1 MKILIKYF
9 LLIFLFF
16 FFGSTQVFSDTKI
29 VVKIDNKIISSYDI
43 KNRINTN
50 LKLRNLEINQSNID
64 KMKNLALQELINLI
78 IKEKEILKYSS
89 IDIEGM
95 DISKQLNSISSGN
108 VEMLKKKFLDNNLD
122 YEAFLHHLKVQAAW
136 QNVIFYLFQDK
147 VKIDENEINN
157 ELKNFKEEIF
167 NVRELNLLELEA
179 KFSSSIERDNKII
192 QIKNSINEIGFEK
205 SISIYS
211 ESETAVNGGR
221 LGFINEKSLSKE
233 ILEKLKNLNEGDIS
247 EPIIRLN
254 KIIFLKIDKI
264 KISRNDNI
272 NIDQYKKNIIA
283 KRKNDLFDLYSK
295 SHLSKLKNNSY
306 IEFK

>member
-16 FFGSTQVFSDTKI
+16 FFGNTQIFSETKI

-43 KNRINTN
+43 KNKINTN

-64 KMKNLALQELINLI
+64 KMKNLALQELINLR

-89 IDIEGM
+89 IDIESM
-95 DISKQLNSISSGN
+95 DISKQLKSISSGN

-122 YEAFLHHLKVQAAW
+122 YDAFLHQLKVQAAW
-136 QNVIFYLFQDK
+136 QNVIFYLFQNK

-157 ELKNFKEEIF
+157 ELKNFKDEIF
-167 NVRELNLLELEA
+167 KLRELNLLELEA
-179 KFSSSIERDNKII
+179 NFGSSAERDSKII

-272 NIDQYKKNIIA
+272 NIDEYKKNIIA

>member
-16 FFGSTQVFSDTKI
+16 FFGSTQIFSDTKI

-64 KMKNLALQELINLI
+64 KMKNLALQELINLR
-78 IKEKEILKYSS
+78 IKEKEILKYSL

-95 DISKQLNSISSGN
+95 DISKQLQSISSGN
-108 VEMLKKKFLDNNLD
+108 VEMLKKNFLDNNLD
-122 YEAFLHHLKVQAAW
+122 YDAFLHYLKVQAAW
-136 QNVIFYLFQDK
+136 QNVIFYLFQNK

-157 ELKNFKEEIF
+157 ELKNFKKKIF

-179 KFSSSIERDNKII
+179 KFSSSIERDNKIM

-233 ILEKLKNLNEGDIS
+233 ILEKLKDLNEGDIS

-272 NIDQYKKNIIA
+272 NIDQYKQNIIA

>member
-78 IKEKEILKYSS
+78 IKEKEILKYSI

-233 ILEKLKNLNEGDIS
+233 ILEKLKNLDEGDIS

>member
-122 YEAFLHHLKVQAAW
+122 YEAFLYHLKVQAAW
-136 QNVIFYLFQDK
+136 QNVIFFLFQNK
-147 VKIDENEINN
+147 VKIDENEIND

>member
-147 VKIDENEINN
+147 VKIDENEIND

>member
-122 YEAFLHHLKVQAAW
+122 YEAFLYLLKVQAAW
-136 QNVIFYLFQDK
+136 QNVIFFLFQNK
-147 VKIDENEINN
+147 VKIDENEIND

-192 QIKNSINEIGFEK
+192 QIKNSINKIGFEK

>member
-16 FFGSTQVFSDTKI
+16 FFGNTQIFSETKI

-43 KNRINTN
+43 KNKINTN

-64 KMKNLALQELINLI
+64 KMKNLALQELINLR

-89 IDIEGM
+89 IDIESM
-95 DISKQLNSISSGN
+95 DISKQLKSISSGN

-122 YEAFLHHLKVQAAW
+122 YDAFLHQLKVQAAW
-136 QNVIFYLFQDK
+136 QNVIFYLFQNK

-157 ELKNFKEEIF
+157 ELKNFKDEIF
-167 NVRELNLLELEA
+167 KLRELNLLELEA
-179 KFSSSIERDNKII
+179 NFGSSTERDSKII

-211 ESETAVNGGR
+211 ESEPAVNGGR

-272 NIDQYKKNIIA
+272 NIDEYKKNIIA

>member
-1 MKILIKYF
+1 
-9 LLIFLFF
+9 
-16 FFGSTQVFSDTKI
+16 
-29 VVKIDNKIISSYDI
+29 
-43 KNRINTN
+43 
-50 LKLRNLEINQSNID
+50 
-64 KMKNLALQELINLI
+64 MKNLALQELINLR
-78 IKEKEILKYSS
+78 IKEKEILKYSL

-95 DISKQLNSISSGN
+95 DISKQLKSISSGN
-108 VEMLKKKFLDNNLD
+108 VEMLKKFLDNNLD
-122 YEAFLHHLKVQAAW
+122 YDAFLHYLKVQAAW
-136 QNVIFYLFQDK
+136 QNVIFYLFQNK

-157 ELKNFKEEIF
+157 ELKNFKKEIF
-167 NVRELNLLELEA
+167 NVKELNLLELEA
-179 KFSSSIERDNKII
+179 KFSSSIERDNKIM

-233 ILEKLKNLNEGDIS
+233 ILEKLKDLNEGDIS

-264 KISRNDNI
+264 RISRNDNI